1 MRAGGDFPHTI
12 TYNRAL
18 KLITVRGR
26 MGLRFN
32 PITRRTPRM
41 AVSAIR
47 VFFYSRLCLPR
58 QANREGGPA
67 LLRRLDIQRAIVRM
81 HDLIGDIETEAE
93 VC

>member
-1 MRAGGDFPHTI
+1 MGTSRTI

-18 KLITVRGR
+18 KLIKYALKWGLVSTDRGSD
-26 MGLRFN
+26 
-32 PITRRTPRM
+32 PV

-47 VFFYSRLCLPR
+47 IFFSSRLYLPR
-58 QANREGGPA
+58 QVNREGGSP
-67 LLRRLDIQRAIVRM
+67 LLRRLDIQRAVVRM